1 MGNKRITPQG
11 HDMRTDL
18 LGDNTEK
25 AQALA
30 NEIAQR
36 DYKRNNGQESIET
49 GDLTDMFSM
58 ARFQIDLVD
67 VCQKGSER

>member
-1 MGNKRITPQG
+1 MS
-11 HDMRTDL
+11 DL

-30 NEIAQR
+30 NEIARR
-36 DYKRNNGQESIET
+36 DRKRNSGQDSIET
-49 GDLTDMFSM
+49 GDPTDMFSM

-67 VCQKGSER
+67 VCKQAAKKELA

>member
-1 MGNKRITPQG
+1 
-11 HDMRTDL
+11 MRTDL
-18 LGDNTEK
+18 LGDNTAK
-25 AQALA
+25 AQALG
-30 NEIAQR
+30 NEIALR

-67 VCQKGSER
+67 VCQKGSK

>member
-1 MGNKRITPQG
+1 M
-11 HDMRTDL
+11 TDL
-18 LGDNTEK
+18 LGNNTEK

-30 NEIAQR
+30 NEIALR

-49 GDLTDMFSM
+49 GDITDMFSM

-67 VCQKGSER
+67 VCQKGDQR